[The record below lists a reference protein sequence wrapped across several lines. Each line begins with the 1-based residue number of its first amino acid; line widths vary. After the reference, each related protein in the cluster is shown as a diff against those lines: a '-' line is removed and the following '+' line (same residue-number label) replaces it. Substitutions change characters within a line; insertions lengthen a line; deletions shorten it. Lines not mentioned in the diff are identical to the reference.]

1 MILKLG
7 FDLGKLVELRRF
19 EPQTSCMPCKSGN
32 LPASGIT
39 GLHLV
44 I

>member
-7 FDLGKLVELRRF
+7 FDLGKRVELWGF
-19 EPQTSCMPCKSGN
+19 EPQTSCMPCKLGN
-32 LPASGIT
+32 LPARDNI
-39 GLHLV
+39 GLYLL